1 MRESDTARHE
11 LPKKDV
17 DKFVEERLCAYVVDV
32 KLPSNGT
39 AVEEAF
45 RRYLEPAVMEDEAL
59 RQALR
64 GVLMYKPAV
73 SMSKHG
79 TRKRANVNVYTH
91 NGKTMTI
98 KPKGQLELKPAEV
111 ATSST

>member
-1 MRESDTARHE
+1 MRESEGGCHE
-11 LPKKDV
+11 LTRDEV
-17 DKFVEERLCAYVVDV
+17 EKFVAERLCAYVVDV

-45 RRYLEPAVMEDEAL
+45 RRYLEPAVMEDDAL
-59 RQALR
+59 RQAQR

-73 SMSKHG
+73 SISKHG